1 MPRRDVGAGQS
12 VRRGQVRP
20 RLQLVCPTR
29 GPALGACEQRGGT
42 LLSRR
47 ELQNGK
53 IPRGW
58 APGASAVGTIV
69 EEEGGGEL
77 GR

>member
-1 MPRRDVGAGQS
+1 M
-12 VRRGQVRP
+12 
-20 RLQLVCPTR
+20 VCPTR

-47 ELQNGK
+47 ELRNGK

-69 EEEGGGEL
+69 EEGGGGEV